1 MSNERITQINL
12 GAIAGA
18 VIFLCTT
25 IFSAG
30 VSVQKL
36 NSLIEGQQNLSDDFR
51 EYKKSHEEVAKQVA
65 KRVEAI
71 ERKLRISAYE

>member
-30 VSVQKL
+30 IAVQKL
-36 NSLIEGQQNLSDDFR
+36 NSLIDGQNQLSEDFKA
-51 EYKKSHEEVAKQVA
+51 YKRLHEEIA

-71 ERKLRISAYE
+71 ERKLRISQYE

>member
-18 VIFLCTT
+18 VIFLCAT

-30 VSVQKL
+30 VAVQKL
-36 NSLIEGQQNLSDDFR
+36 NSLIEGQHLLSEDFKA
-51 EYKKSHEEVAKQVA
+51 YKRLHEEIA

-71 ERKLRISAYE
+71 ERKLRISQYE

>member
-30 VSVQKL
+30 VAVQKL
-36 NSLIEGQQNLSDDFR
+36 NSLIEGQHSMSEDFKA
-51 EYKKSHEEVAKQVA
+51 YKRLHEEIA

-71 ERKLRISAYE
+71 ERKLRISQYE

>member
-1 MSNERITQINL
+1 MSNERITQINI

-30 VSVQKL
+30 IAVQKL
-36 NSLIEGQQNLSDDFR
+36 NSLIDGQNQLSEDFK
-51 EYKKSHEEVAKQVA
+51 EYKKLHEEIA
-65 KRVEAI
+65 KRVEEI
-71 ERKLRISAYE
+71 ERKLRISQYE

>member
-1 MSNERITQINL
+1 MSNERIKQINL

-30 VSVQKL
+30 VAVQKL
-36 NSLIEGQQNLSDDFR
+36 NSLIDGQNQLSEDFK
-51 EYKKSHEEVAKQVA
+51 EYKKLHEEIA

-71 ERKLRISAYE
+71 ERKLRISQYE